1 MRHANGPIA
10 PRPPEGTSAAVKGPR
25 RRGGLRAVGPAPGP
39 GPRKASRLTVADN
52 FPDIVARFDRQFRHL
67 YVNRRAEEATGLPVS
82 AFIGRTNRELGMPA
96 PLVELWEG
104 KMREVFATG
113 RPTTFE
119 FAFPSPGGVRHF
131 ESRVAPERAED
142 GSIATIIGVTRDV
155 SDRKRVEDALR
166 ESQVFLEKAQQV
178 AHVGSWVSAP
188 GMEGTLTWS
197 KETCRIFG
205 IDESSFDGRLA
216 SFFERVHPD
225 DRELVRAAAQDALAG
240 EQPYEIDHR
249 IVRPDGTVRWVHEQ
263 ADVVRGE
270 NGRPAALIGTVQ
282 DITDRKSLEEQLLQ
296 AQKMDAMG
304 RLAGGVAHD
313 FNNLLTAILGYA
325 DIVLRRLEADH
336 PLRRKAEEI
345 KKAGERAAALTRQ
358 LLVFS
363 RKQVMQTRVVSLNDV
378 VTELERML
386 RRIIGEDVQLATALA
401 SDLGRIRA
409 DPAQLEQILL
419 NLAVNA
425 RDAMPS
431 GGLLVLET
439 ANAELD
445 AAYAREHVGV
455 VPGSYVML
463 VVSDTG
469 VGMSEETRRHI
480 FEPFFTTKEPGKGTG
495 LGLAT
500 VYGIVAQSGGHI
512 WVYSEPGV
520 GSVFKVYLPRV
531 ADPVA
536 ADVADAPAV
545 VGGTETILL
554 VEDEEGVRE
563 LMTEVLSGL
572 GYQVVSA
579 LRAEDALRVAAGHS
593 GPLDLVISDVVLPGL
608 GGPAFV
614 EQLRAVRPG
623 LPALFISGYTGDAML
638 QRGIVEEG
646 AAVLA
651 KPFAPEALGRRV
663 RQVLDGRLP

>member
-131 ESRVAPERAED
+131 ESGVAPERAED

-480 FEPFFTTKEPGKGTG
+480 FEPFFTTKERGKGTG

-500 VYGIVAQSGGHI
+500 VYGIVQQSGGHVI
-512 WVYSEPGV
+512 VESEAGQ
-520 GSVFKVYLPRV
+520 GATFRIFLPRV
-531 ADPVA
+531 KSAGPIPLFQEGGS
-536 ADVADAPAV
+536 PA
-545 VGGTETILL
+545 GSETILL
-554 VEDEEGVRE
+554 VEDEPLVRS
-563 LMTEVLSGL
+563 MTREIL
-572 GYQVVSA
+572 
-579 LRAEDALRVAAGHS
+579 E
-593 GPLDLVISDVVLPGL
+593 
-608 GGPAFV
+608 
-614 EQLRAVRPG
+614 
-623 LPALFISGYTGDAML
+623 ISGYRVLEADGGEAALRLCDDFAGNIDLML
-638 QRGIVEEG
+638 TDVVMPKMSGRELADRVSSSRPGMR
-646 AAVLA
+646 VLYA
-651 KPFAPEALGRRV
+651 SGYTDEVIAHHGVLEPGTEFIHKPFTPETLSLKV
-663 RQVLDGRLP
+663 RQVLDRRG